1 MSLHEQFIPGRW
13 VDDID
18 VNDFI
23 NLNKKPFLDEPIFLK
38 NPTVTPY
45 SVSFS
50 ELLEEDK
57 YVETIFSSLYQQ
69 GEGELPSSVDSPS
82 MRYKIGYS
90 ESLQD
95 IKSFYRCLDETTR
108 EASRKTT
115 HEVYQEIATSDMNK
129 VFRIGLFQHAPY
141 NYTPMFVF
149 PDIRLIPLYGTK
161 QIVKEK
167 RFYLT
172 KLERYLQTT
181 EWIQQR
187 IAKQRE
193 IDSLK
198 QFEKFAKKMGVSVSS
213 PATTT
218 KEVMDMLYVA
228 FLAIVIENPSVGFSF
243 TDVLSFI
250 DVFAEKELQLGI
262 VKEVELQEW
271 MDEFVQ
277 KIMKARFT
285 YSPHFVQPLSSYPFV
300 LGETLSEVVTKTT
313 YRFLSSLERF
323 YAVPFV
329 LRVIWSERL
338 PLPYKRFL
346 FSLYQKGIPLSIVSN
361 RVLQNMKNPVLLP
374 FGMHSE
380 LFDEIIFHAGG
391 CDLEKAFYLAING
404 GKDVESNTNLS
415 AITTPLR
422 QNQISFE
429 EVVQKLE
436 DFFTFIILSY
446 VELMNAVMYINDI
459 HHNHPF
465 RNSLISN
472 QPFYS
477 ISFGFF
483 HLKKVVNLL
492 CAIEAN
498 DVCITKK
505 QKFISDI
512 TTNQSY
518 YEKEE
523 MVMTRIVS
531 YIKREMKKIP
541 LYKESRFSVRFYEDG
556 MYETK
561 EIEDVPTHLSLP
573 PEFIKGNFHMNVIQ
587 EELTEEFIR
596 HCFSQNMTEINVS
609 KSKDVYLANGLLFLN
624 DYHLRKEPLE
634 D

>member
-1 MSLHEQFIPGRW
+1 MTLHEQFIPGRW

-50 ELLEEDK
+50 KLLEEDR
-57 YVETIFSSLYQQ
+57 YVETVFSSLQQ
-69 GEGELPSSVDSPS
+69 YSDEELPVFSDSPS
-82 MRYKIGYS
+82 MKYKIGYS
-90 ESLQD
+90 ESLGD

-129 VFRIGLFQHAPY
+129 VFRIGLFHHAPY

-181 EWIQQR
+181 DWIQQR

-193 IDSLK
+193 IDALK
-198 QFEKFAKKMGVSVSS
+198 QFEKFAKKIGISVSS
-213 PATTT
+213 PANTT
-218 KEVMDMLYVA
+218 KEVLDMLYVA

-243 TDVLSFI
+243 TDVISFI
-250 DVFAEKELQLGI
+250 DIFAEKELQLGL
-262 VKEVELQEW
+262 VTEAELQEW
-271 MDEFVQ
+271 MDEFIQ

-285 YSPHFVQPLSSYPFV
+285 YSPHFAEPLSAYPFI
-300 LGETLSEVVTKTT
+300 LGETLSDVVTKST
-313 YRFLSSLERF
+313 YRFLSSLERH
-323 YAVPFV
+323 YDAPFV
-329 LRVIWSERL
+329 LRVIWGEQL
-338 PLPYKRFL
+338 PMPYKRFL
-346 FSLYQKGIPLSIVSN
+346 FSLYQKGIPLSLVSH
-361 RVLQNMKNPVLLP
+361 RVLQDMKNPVLLP
-374 FGMHSE
+374 FGMHSQS
-380 LFDEIIFHAGG
+380 FDELIYHAGG

-422 QNQISFE
+422 QNQISYE
-429 EVVQKLE
+429 EVIRKLE

-465 RNSLISN
+465 RTSLISN

-483 HLKKVVNLL
+483 HLKKIVNLL
-492 CAIEAN
+492 CGIDAG
-498 DVCITKK
+498 DVSITKK
-505 QKFISDI
+505 QKFISHI
-512 TTNQSY
+512 STNKPY

-523 MVMTRIVS
+523 MVMTHIVS

-541 LYKESRFSVRFYEDG
+541 LYKESRFSVRFYEDD
-556 MYETK
+556 MYGIK
-561 EIEDVPTHLSLP
+561 EKEEVETHLSLP
-573 PEFIKGNFHMNVIQ
+573 PEYMKGNFHMNIIQ
-587 EELTEEFIR
+587 EELTEEFVR
-596 HCFSQNMTEINVS
+596 QCFSQNMTEINVS
-609 KSKDVYLANGLLFLN
+609 KSKDFYLANGLLFIK
-624 DYHLRKEPLE
+624 DYHLWKESLGK
-634 D
+634 